1 MKKNILI
8 SLCLLFFYSCGPN
21 KINVKNEKENSSI
34 SSSNDDDSL
43 MLMNKKLAQT
53 INEKDST
60 ITSILETFNS
70 IQLNLLEI
78 QRKQTE
84 IRIPVEG
91 ENKANTKKRLISQI
105 KSIEDL
111 NKQNKEKVIFLKQ
124 SLKEKNSSSTTNY
137 DYFLQNLDVVIFKN
151 DSQITEMINMI
162 HKNNYKIEYL
172 EKRYFETK
180 QELEEKDLKLKTAY
194 YTAGT
199 AKQLLKKGVITKQ
212 GGVIGLGKTQKLS
225 ENFKNENFQE
235 VNISKLKQI
244 KLSAHQIKLVTTHPA
259 NSFSISNVNDNCILS
274 ILNSDKFWSASKY
287 MVILIEKE

>member
-1 MKKNILI
+1 MKKTILV
-8 SLCLLFFYSCGPN
+8 SLCLLFFYSCGPD
-21 KINVKNEKENSSI
+21 KINVEGKKENLSSDSSI
-34 SSSNDDDSL
+34 DDDSL
-43 MLMNKKLAQT
+43 LLMNKKLEQT
-53 INEKDST
+53 ISEKDST
-60 ITSILETFNS
+60 IESILETFNS

-78 QRKQTE
+78 QRRQTE
-84 IRIPVEG
+84 IRIPIEG
-91 ENKANTKKRLISQI
+91 ENKAKTKKRLLSQI

-124 SLKEKNSSSTTNY
+124 SLKEKNSSTATNY

-151 DSQITEMINMI
+151 DSQITEMVNMI

-180 QELEEKDLKLKTAY
+180 QELEEKDLKLNTAY

-212 GGVIGLGKTQKLS
+212 GGVIGIGKTQKLS

-259 NSFSISNVNDNCILS
+259 NSFSITKGNGNCILA